1 MDLPT
6 GVVQGEVVGVP
17 QMEMEWQGEVGGA
30 PHIEMAP
37 QQQDMTGMGMLQ
49 SLLEPHSG
57 LIVKQTMRGCIQ
69 ECLGCDA
76 KSEYK
81 IAPLDPGE
89 IRGDSASDHALG
101 VPETMYAIEESNCC
115 CRVCNPAGRG
125 FEMNVSQG
133 GPGGPPVAKFNK
145 PLTFPAICMTI
156 QSKYGNY
163 DCPCCCC
170 LPMMTSHLPD
180 GSSLQSESRY
190 YCDVCLYVPK
200 FKYKEDD
207 QEVYIV
213 HPETCCGGACIACDP
228 CTGKGLWYIPYYFHH
243 PATGEVLGGEYGDP
257 YTPQVRKVW
266 AGWKKECC
274 SSADTFV
281 VVFPQQATVRRKA
294 GLLGLTFLIDFTIF
308 EGHDSGGT
316 YATE

>member
-1 MDLPT
+1 
-6 GVVQGEVVGVP
+6 
-17 QMEMEWQGEVGGA
+17 
-30 PHIEMAP
+30 
-37 QQQDMTGMGMLQ
+37 MGMLQ

-89 IRGDSASDHALG
+89 IRGDSASDHALE

-115 CRVCNPAGRG
+115 CRVLNPAGRG
-125 FEMNVSQG
+125 FEMNVSRG

-145 PLTFPAICMTI
+145 PLTFPAICLTI
-156 QSKYGNY
+156 QNKYGNY

-243 PATGEVLGGEYGDP
+243 PETGEVVGGEYGNP

-308 EGHDSGGT
+308 EGHDSQGT